1 MDIEAI
7 EQQDWLFTRRQ
18 RRGACTHPANHPPL
32 PAPPP
37 QRPHVPVS
45 DAVIDGASPRPR
57 VTSTARPKLREG
69 RPLFTSASGPNV
81 DKDFLKLTRTSATL
95 LLIAAL
101 AGCGTPPAR
110 NFAGPWKPVNHFQNK
125 PTEIP
130 LNPAYVFY
138 ASPMDETLKTMLARW
153 ARDSGRQLSYQLPF
167 DVTLYQ
173 PVAAIRTTDI
183 DDAVARLNSIYAAQ
197 GVSVAATARRID
209 VQTPVSGSASATT
222 RNATRAATPSTTTAS
237 AK

>member
-7 EQQDWLFTRRQ
+7 EQRNRLFTWRQ
-18 RRGACTHPANHPPL
+18 RCGACTHPTNHSPL
-32 PAPPP
+32 PGPPP
-37 QRPHVPVS
+37 RWPRVPVS
-45 DAVIDGASPRPR
+45 DAVIDGASSCLR
-57 VTSTARPKLREG
+57 VTSITRPKLRAG
-69 RPLFTSASGPNV
+69 RQIFTSTSGPNV
-81 DKDFLKLTRTSATL
+81 DKDFLKLTRTSAAL
-95 LLIAAL
+95 LLAAAL
-101 AGCGTPPAR
+101 TGCGTPSAR

-209 VQTPVSGSASATT
+209 VQAPVSGSASATT